1 MITRRNFLKTTTLA
15 TASALIL
22 PDILKAAPVHKDAG
36 LQLYTLRDL
45 IAGDLRGTLK
55 KVAAIGYTWIEA
67 AGYADGKF
75 YGLSPSVFRKMV
87 EDCGLK
93 AISSHAGIN
102 SENRHMAIDAH
113 AELGVPFLV
122 LPWISMP
129 EKPIRDDYSQVALM
143 LNDLGDACR
152 QAGMKFAYHN
162 HNFEFVR
169 IDDTT
174 GYDILLNET
183 DPNNVCFES
192 DIFWM
197 VYAGADPF
205 AYFAKYPGRFALWH
219 VKDMDNTSDK
229 GFAPVGTGVIDY
241 SPVFAEKVK
250 AGMSY
255 FFVEQDTCK
264 DDPLKSVKTSYNN
277 LVKIVY

>member
-1 MITRRNFLKTTTLA
+1 MVTRRTFLKTTTLA
-15 TASALIL
+15 TASALLL
-22 PDILKAAPVHKDAG
+22 PDILKAGAVHKDVG

-45 IAGDLRGTLK
+45 IAGDLKGTLK

-87 EDCGLK
+87 EDYGLQ

-102 SENRHMAIDAH
+102 PENRHMVIDAH

-129 EKPIRDDYSQVALM
+129 EKPIRDDYSQMAKM
-143 LNDLGDACR
+143 LNDLGETCR
-152 QAGMKFAYHN
+152 QAGMKFSYHN

-169 IDDTT
+169 IEDTT

-183 DPNNVCFES
+183 DPDNVCFES

-229 GFAPVGTGVIDY
+229 SFAPVGTGVIDY
-241 SPVFAEKVK
+241 TPVFAEKEN

-277 LVKIVY
+277 LVKIAY